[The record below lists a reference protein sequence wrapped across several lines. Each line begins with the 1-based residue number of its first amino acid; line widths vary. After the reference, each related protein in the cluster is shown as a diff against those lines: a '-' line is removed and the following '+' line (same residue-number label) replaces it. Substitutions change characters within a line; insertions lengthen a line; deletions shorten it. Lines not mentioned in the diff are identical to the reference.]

1 MLLIGID
8 PGVNTGMAIGRD
20 GKLESI
26 VTGLACEIEMQVK
39 FHSDVEDI
47 FVYFEDARMRQ
58 WFGKAGREKLQG
70 AGSVK
75 RDCQRWQE
83 WLEMN
88 NIPHCK
94 VAPKDNKTKLNAD
107 QFSRITK
114 WEGRTNEHGRDAA
127 MLIFGR
133 KLSMKDNGA

>member
-8 PGVNTGMAIGRD
+8 PGVCTGMAIVRD
-20 GKLESI
+20 GAIESI
-26 VTGLACEIEMQVK
+26 VTGLACDIEIQVK
-39 FHSDVEDI
+39 FHADIEDV

-58 WFGKAGREKLQG
+58 WFGNSGREKLQG

-75 RDCQRWQE
+75 RDCQRWEE
-83 WLEMN
+83 WLTMY

-94 VAPKDNKTKLNAD
+94 VAPKNNRTKLSAD
-107 QFSRITK
+107 QFYKLTK

-133 KLSMKDNGA
+133 KLSMKE

>member
-8 PGVNTGMAIGRD
+8 PGVCTGMAIGRD
-20 GKLESI
+20 GRLESI

-39 FHSDVEDI
+39 FHADMEDV

-58 WFGKAGREKLQG
+58 WFGKSGREKLQG

-133 KLSMKDNGA
+133 KLSMKENGA

>member
-1 MLLIGID
+1 
-8 PGVNTGMAIGRD
+8 MAIGRD
-20 GKLESI
+20 GRLESI

-39 FHSDVEDI
+39 FHADMEDV

-58 WFGKAGREKLQG
+58 WFGKSGREKLQG

-83 WLEMN
+83 WLTMH

-94 VAPKDNKTKLNAD
+94 VALKDNKTKLNAD
-107 QFSRITK
+107 QFSQNH
-114 WEGRTNEHGRDAA
+114 EMGRPHERTRRGCGNAG
-127 MLIFGR
+127 L
-133 KLSMKDNGA
+133 GASCQ